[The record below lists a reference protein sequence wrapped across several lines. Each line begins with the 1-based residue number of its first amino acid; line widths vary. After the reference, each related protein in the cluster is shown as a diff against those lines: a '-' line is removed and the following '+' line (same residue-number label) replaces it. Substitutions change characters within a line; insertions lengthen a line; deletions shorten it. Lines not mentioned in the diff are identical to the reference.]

1 MRELGGV
8 YESPKIES
16 FVYSLSLSRR
26 RTQTLQSF
34 SALSPS
40 KVNRSGACPGEDRVK
55 VKQRGEHFISL
66 SAEIRLVNQQCF
78 NQTSQVSN

>member
-1 MRELGGV
+1 MNPLKQKV
-8 YESPKIES
+8 LFI
-16 FVYSLSLSRR
+16 LSLSRR

-34 SALSPS
+34 SAPSPS

>member
-1 MRELGGV
+1 MNPLKQKV
-8 YESPKIES
+8 LFI
-16 FVYSLSLSRR
+16 LSLSRR

-55 VKQRGEHFISL
+55 VKQRGEHFIFL